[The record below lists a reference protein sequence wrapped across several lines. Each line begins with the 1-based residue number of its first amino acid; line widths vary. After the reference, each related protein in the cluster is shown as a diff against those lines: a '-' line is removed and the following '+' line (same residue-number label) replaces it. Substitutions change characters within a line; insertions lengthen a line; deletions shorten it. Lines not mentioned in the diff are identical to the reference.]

1 MKVFTLN
8 LITIILLYIVA
19 TELTSYLNTNLGII
33 VAIISIISLCYI
45 NISASIAKS
54 KFKEHEKQTKE
65 TAL

>member
-8 LITIILLYIVA
+8 LVTIILLYVLA
-19 TELTSYLNTNLGII
+19 TGLTWYLNTVLGVI
-33 VAIISIISLCYI
+33 VGVISIISLCYI

-65 TAL
+65 NA